1 MIATGG
7 ERRTCWRRRRRF
19 AFAALASALLA
30 LAIGPATTEGHRPA
44 PNNPIILQTSISKTT
59 TPLYVHTGN
68 GTISPNGSNNNEYE
82 DGYNGTVRHHKKAAD
97 DSEKTPLF
105 PPDLFT
111 VQQRRH
117 GAVLLHVIGVV
128 YMFVALAIVCD
139 EFFVPSLDVIIEKL
153 EIADDVAGAT
163 FMAAGGSAPE
173 LFTSIIGVF
182 VSFDD
187 VGIGTI
193 VGSAVFNILFVIG
206 MCAIFSRTVLS
217 LTWWPLFRD
226 CTFYSASLLTLIY
239 FFHDNYIH
247 WYEALVLFGF
257 YLAYVSF
264 MKWNQP
270 MERLVKR
277 VLYRNKVTR
286 VRSTDQLM
294 PSHQSAAQALQHPN
308 ATNSS
313 ETSVGG
319 ASGACGSSGIPA
331 GGEAGCSSRG
341 GSSSGAGGTAGQG
354 CEQGA
359 HGGPSSH
366 SRESHAK
373 FRHGLLQL
381 MIHTIDPLHD
391 GQSRAGKVDEKATQL
406 HAIASLKVLL
416 DATKSQNGA
425 ATSTAAHYSGTSS
438 KETTLQLQQGSQGTT
453 TTTTTT
459 TTTAGTTVGIQELPN
474 GGIAAGLDAGL
485 DSGEEDEPPEAL
497 DMGWPSSPKKRLTYI
512 LVAPILIPLWLTLPD
527 TRTPR
532 GKKLFVVTF
541 IGSIVWIAAYS
552 YLMVWWANVAGDTV
566 RIPPEVMGLTFLA
579 AGTSIPDLITSVIV
593 ARKGFGDMAVSS
605 SVGSNIFDVTVG
617 LPVPWLLYGLI
628 YGRPVEV
635 NSVGMVCSIAILFCM
650 LLFVILSIACFK
662 WRMNKGLG
670 FTMFLLYFV
679 FVAVSLMFEYQFLVC
694 PV

>member
-1 MIATGG
+1 MIVTGD
-7 ERRTCWRRRRRF
+7 ERRTRWRRRRRSV
-19 AFAALASALLA
+19 LGITVSALLA
-30 LAIGPATTEGHRPA
+30 LVIGPLPVHGHRPA
-44 PNNPIILQTSISKTT
+44 PNNPIILQTSSSTTT
-59 TPLYVHTGN
+59 TPLYVHPNSTVLSN
-68 GTISPNGSNNNEYE
+68 GNNNNIYNEAAD
-82 DGYNGTVRHHKKAAD
+82 DGYNSTLHHHHHQMVGGNMTEEKA
-97 DSEKTPLF
+97 PLF
-105 PPDLFT
+105 PEDLFT
-111 VQQRRH
+111 VHQRRR
-117 GAVLLHVIGVV
+117 GAVILHVIGVV
-128 YMFVALAIVCD
+128 YMFIALAIVCD

-226 CTFYSASLLTLIY
+226 CTFYSASLLTLI
-239 FFHDNYIH
+239 FFFRDNYIH

-270 MERLVKR
+270 MEKLVKR
-277 VLYRNKVTR
+277 VFYRNKVTR

-294 PSHQSAAQALQHPN
+294 PSQHPN

-319 ASGACGSSGIPA
+319 VSGACGSSGIPA
-331 GGEAGCSSRG
+331 GGEAGCSNRG

-359 HGGPSSH
+359 HGGGPSSH

-381 MIHTIDPLHD
+381 MMLTLDPLHD
-391 GQSRAGKVDEKATQL
+391 GKVDEKATQL

-416 DATKSQNGA
+416 DATKPHNGA
-425 ATSTAAHYSGTSS
+425 ATSTAAHYSGASS

-459 TTTAGTTVGIQELPN
+459 TTTAGTTAGIQELPN

-485 DSGEEDEPPEAL
+485 ESGEEDEPPEAL
-497 DMGWPSSPKKRLTYI
+497 NMGWPSSPKKRLTYI
-512 LVAPILIPLWLTLPD
+512 LVAPILFPLWLTLPD
-527 TRTPR
+527 TRTPK
-532 GKKLFVVTF
+532 GKKLFAVTF
-541 IGSIVWIAAYS
+541 LGSILWIAAYS

-679 FVAVSLMFEYQFLVC
+679 FVAVSLMFEYEFLVC